1 LASDL
6 LTRLDMYQKLAN
18 LDDVDEIETI
28 AVEFRDRFGELPEE
42 VENLLY
48 AVRIKILGS
57 GTGIGAITTERN
69 EIVITPFEGMRFE
82 REKLDRMYFVGV
94 STGRFQIRI
103 DTHQPGTDWRET
115 LEKVVK
121 GIV

>member
-1 LASDL
+1 MTDL

-18 LDDVDEIETI
+18 LDDADEVETI
-28 AVEFRDRFGELPEE
+28 ASEFRDRFGELPEE

-57 GTGIGAITTERN
+57 GTGIGAITSERK
-69 EIVITPFEGMRFE
+69 EIVITPFEGMQFE
-82 REKLDRMYFVGV
+82 RQKLDQLYFAGV

-103 DTHQPGTDWRET
+103 DTRQPGTNWREM

>member
-1 LASDL
+1 M
-6 LTRLDMYQKLAN
+6 LTRLDMYQKLAD
-18 LDDVDEIETI
+18 LDDIDGIETI
-28 AVEFRDRFGELPEE
+28 AAEFRDRFGEPPEE

-69 EIVITPFEGMRFE
+69 EIVLTPFEGMRFE
-82 REKLDRMYFVGV
+82 REKLDRMCFAGV
-94 STGRFQIRI
+94 STGRFQVRI
-103 DTHQPGTDWRET
+103 DTRQPGTKWRET
-115 LEKVVK
+115 LEKVVR

>member
-1 LASDL
+1 
-6 LTRLDMYQKLAN
+6 MYQKLAD
-18 LDDVDEIETI
+18 LDEVGGIETI
-28 AVEFRDRFGELPEE
+28 TAEFRDRFGELPEE

-69 EIVITPFEGMRFE
+69 DIVITPFEGMRFE
-82 REKLDRMYFVGV
+82 REKLDKLYFVGV
-94 STGRFQIRI
+94 STGRFQVRI
-103 DTHQPGTDWRET
+103 DTRQPGTNWRET
-115 LEKVVK
+115 LEKVVR